1 MKDYPKIP
9 ELHSMLQE
17 ITDLLKTSV
26 EGIYL
31 KSVVREL
38 VALILLDLAKKGVP
52 IKLSWA
58 QPCKQQNEILE
69 EQLIALNY
77 KELPK

>member
-17 ITDLLKTSV
+17 ITDLLKTSL

-31 KSVVREL
+31 KSVVR
-38 VALILLDLAKKGVP
+38 
-52 IKLSWA
+52 
-58 QPCKQQNEILE
+58 
-69 EQLIALNY
+69 
-77 KELPK
+77 